1 MARGQQM
8 LHRLKDED
16 IQIATADKEVV
27 FRQDKV
33 TLYRYKATAKPSLKV
48 PVLVAYGQIGRY
60 TMTDLQEDRS
70 MLRNLLALG
79 VDVYA
84 VDWGNPTRSDRW
96 LQFEDYV
103 DGYLNE
109 CVEFICREHR
119 LSAINL
125 LGICEGGVFS
135 LCYAALY
142 PDRIKNLIL
151 TITPVDFHQDQAEGR
166 ANHGLLNLW
175 TRGLGADDID
185 RLIEANGNLPGELMS
200 YVFAQMTPG
209 ATLSKYN
216 VGLLDTFDDE
226 KKLLNFLRMEKW
238 IADRPH
244 HPGEAAKQ
252 LLVNLYKNNELIRGE
267 FQLAGRTV
275 DLADIKVPV
284 LNVFAKD
291 DHIIPPKTTQ
301 ALRGCRRHQ
310 GLHRDRTRRR
320 SRRRLRQRQVTGHP
334 RQRHSRLAS
343 QARLTEACSPSSRN
357 SRYSDM
363 AASEDSLTR
372 NGDLAMPR
380 ARSSAFTACRAPA
393 VTSTSLRRH
402 WSNRTPE
409 SSRPTFPDA
418 GAANGLHRQRTTP
431 TGPTRA
437 RWARSSRDST
447 SSKST
452 GSAHRW
458 AGTSA

>member
-1 MARGQQM
+1 MAAVKKTVAATALAELSDFNLRLARGQKM
-8 LHRLKDED
+8 LNLIKDDEVHV
-16 IQIATADKEVV
+16 ATAEKEVV
-27 FRQDKV
+27 FREDKA
-33 TLYRYKATAKPSLKV
+33 TLYRYKSTAKRSVGV

-70 MLRNLLALG
+70 LLRNLLALG

-84 VDWGNPTRSDRW
+84 VDWGSPGRGDRW
-96 LQFEDYV
+96 LTFEDYV
-103 DGYLNE
+103 DVYLND
-109 CVEFICREHR
+109 CIEFILREHDIP
-119 LSAINL
+119 AINL

-175 TRGLGADDID
+175 TRGMSAEDID

-238 IADRPH
+238 LADRPH

-252 LLVNLYKNNELIRGE
+252 LLVNLYKNNELIHGRFELGD
-267 FQLAGRTV
+267 RTV
-275 DLADIKVPV
+275 DLSNINVPV
-284 LNVFAKD
+284 LNVYAKD

-301 ALRGCRRHQ
+301 ALRGAVGTRDYSEIGLEGGHVGVFVSGKSQ
-310 GLHRDRTRRR
+310 GVLGKGIVDWLRKRD
-320 SRRRLRQRQVTGHP
+320 
-334 RQRHSRLAS
+334 
-343 QARLTEACSPSSRN
+343 
-357 SRYSDM
+357 
-363 AASEDSLTR
+363 
-372 NGDLAMPR
+372 
-380 ARSSAFTACRAPA
+380 
-393 VTSTSLRRH
+393 
-402 WSNRTPE
+402 
-409 SSRPTFPDA
+409 
-418 GAANGLHRQRTTP
+418 
-431 TGPTRA
+431 
-437 RWARSSRDST
+437 
-447 SSKST
+447 
-452 GSAHRW
+452 
-458 AGTSA
+458 